1 MPRGLGCSR
10 HWGWEGTDGKA
21 CPPAQCGGR
30 SGATDSLPQTGCG
43 SGQSRLDSRRR
54 HLHVAEG
61 PAGQEEPASLVGRS
75 PAPCSGWGLRVDLAW
90 LLCMARGDSPRKPG
104 LTADPSPRALVGR
117 AGEATLFSFR
127 CPRLEPLMDPA
138 GGVWPCQLEQ
148 KNGPLLA
155 FNPDSFRGPWGWDSR
170 GQK

>member
-1 MPRGLGCSR
+1 MARPVLLHSVEAGVEPRTACHRRGAGLGR
-10 HWGWEGTDGKA
+10 ADWTAGEGISTWQRDRQA
-21 CPPAQCGGR
+21 RR
-30 SGATDSLPQTGCG
+30 SQ
-43 SGQSRLDSRRR
+43 
-54 HLHVAEG
+54 
-61 PAGQEEPASLVGRS
+61 LVGQS